1 MKKFILA
8 VAMLLATNV
17 TAMAED
23 SNSDK
28 MNMVEAYDIK
38 ININSLARYLE
49 LSRDQIES
57 VEYIQSTF
65 TECLRCA
72 PFAGSEE
79 DCKRLANNAIKY
91 NLREMN
97 CVLTKEQLKKYI
109 KILNITLNNR
119 GIKQ

>member
-49 LSRDQIES
+49 LSRDQIAS
-57 VEYIQSTF
+57 VENIQNIFS
-65 TECLRCA
+65 ECLRCV
-72 PFAGSEE
+72 PFSSTDETRKKLVNNVINYDLKHMKYILTEE
-79 DCKRLANNAIKY
+79 QY
-91 NLREMN
+91 
-97 CVLTKEQLKKYI
+97 KKYVRV
-109 KILNITLNNR
+109 LNITLNNR
-119 GIKQ
+119 GIER